1 MTLVTVKNIAQK
13 ILNTR
18 NTIKTITDKVK
29 KQIIQIK

>member
-18 NTIKTITDKVK
+18 NTIKKITDKVK
-29 KQIIQIK
+29 KQIIKIK